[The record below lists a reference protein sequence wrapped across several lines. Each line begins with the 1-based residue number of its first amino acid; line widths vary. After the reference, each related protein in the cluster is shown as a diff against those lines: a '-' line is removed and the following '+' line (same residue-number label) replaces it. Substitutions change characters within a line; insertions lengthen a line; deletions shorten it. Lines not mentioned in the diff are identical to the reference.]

1 VSVNSSANRR
11 GLALQLSDANAALL
25 SLQTQLERGDVAGI
39 TEVARATVQSYNRDD
54 CLSAERLRAWL

>member
-1 VSVNSSANRR
+1 
-11 GLALQLSDANAALL
+11 LQLSDANAALL
-25 SLQTQLERGDVAGI
+25 RLQTQLERGDVAAI